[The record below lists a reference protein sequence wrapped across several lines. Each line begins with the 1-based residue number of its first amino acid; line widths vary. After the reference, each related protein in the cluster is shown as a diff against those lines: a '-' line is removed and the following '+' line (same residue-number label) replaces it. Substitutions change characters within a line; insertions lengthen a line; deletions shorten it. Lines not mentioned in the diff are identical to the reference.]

1 MSNKSATVHA
11 AAGLVHASRK
21 AYARKWSFLAAFFV
35 VLLVTTGVAGA
46 LDALP
51 DPQVKVAD
59 AAKTT
64 QAASPL
70 VAIAAPEQ
78 PTKIYIPAISLTT
91 TVSNPTTTDISVLDN
106 ALLKGAVRYPSSSN
120 LGEAGNVIIF
130 GHSSYLPIV
139 NNKAFK
145 TFDGIQK
152 LKQGDRIEVTGSGHT
167 YVYAVDTVAK
177 ENTADDAIP
186 LDVQGSKLTLATCD
200 SFGEKSDRFVV
211 TATLVETDPI
221 AAGASS

>member
-1 MSNKSATVHA
+1 MSNKSATIHA
-11 AAGLVHASRK
+11 AAGLVNASRR
-21 AYARKWSFLAAFFV
+21 AYARKWSFLALFV
-35 VLLVTTGVAGA
+35 LILLGSTGVAGA
-46 LDALP
+46 LDILP
-51 DPQVKVAD
+51 DPQPEETATL
-59 AAKTT
+59 TT

-70 VAIAAPEQ
+70 VALAAPES
-78 PTKIYIPAISLTT
+78 PTKIVIPAINLSA
-91 TVSNPTTTDISVLDN
+91 TVSNPSSTDIEVLDN

-120 LGEAGNVIIF
+120 LGEEGNVIIF

-152 LKQGDRIEVTGSGHT
+152 LKAGDRIEVTGSGHT

-177 ENTADDAIP
+177 GTTADAIP
-186 LDVQGSKLTLATCD
+186 LNVQGSKLTLATCD
-200 SFGEKSDRFVV
+200 SFGEKTDRFIV

-221 AAGASS
+221 ASS